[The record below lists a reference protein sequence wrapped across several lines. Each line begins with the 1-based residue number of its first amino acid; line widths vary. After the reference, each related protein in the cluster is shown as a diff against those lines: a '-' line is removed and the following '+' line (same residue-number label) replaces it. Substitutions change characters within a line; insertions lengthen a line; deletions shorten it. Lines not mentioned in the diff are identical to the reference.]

1 MKRFVLF
8 LLLAAAGML
17 ALHLAVGE
25 EQPTRSNGKT
35 TPNEGGGERKEPDR
49 QGGIPVGHGKVQATV
64 AQFGQFTHVGWRTV
78 RDADGREHQ
87 VQQFELTAEDS
98 KPVGETLQQLDRV
111 EVKLFE
117 DGVHVADVTAQRAFV
132 EIGRDANGRPS
143 LAENKDLDLRDV
155 VLSTREGSKL
165 AGLRLAIGDAKV
177 AIGETEIKLE
187 TQETQPV
194 LVVFEGERKTTLRG
208 LGLRARLPRSPKNP
222 AARGEIEILTDPVL
236 ESDGATV
243 RARGRLHYLEDL
255 AAGTATM
262 TVRDEVQLD
271 MERADL
277 QMPGLGRG
285 DASPGSPG
293 RTTVRGDRF
302 EGRLL
307 RSKEATATGQV
318 QQRVQWRRLDL
329 FGAPATVDMQGGQLR
344 TPQLTVLPGL
354 FGETFQI
361 TAHGGAS
368 HLSTTVPGRRGQ
380 PAETLVADAERR
392 IHLIQPMEQSGAM
405 HRAMGFPAWTL
416 RPIADSQIV
425 VTEGRSHVEVGA
437 RKADASGGLRLLRQ
451 ADREAGVVHGFGDV
465 MLESPPDADKGEPLH
480 LTGNDGFVLTST
492 EAAETLRLGPIAPDA
507 VAPGAVPPPAFA
519 AHHFRL
525 RQGDTDLQG
534 SGGCLVER
542 RGERTDLWLLA
553 PGASIVANV
562 PADGLVLR
570 SVHELRGALLGR
582 TTADLRVVGWPVELV
597 TERRGD
603 TITARA
609 PHVRQLGPSSL
620 RLEPVPDD
628 RPAALWSGL
637 PDDARLPQLHGTGRT
652 RDGDAYDV
660 EVRGPRIDVH
670 HAGGHAA
677 VLDAEGAGTL
687 LPTVTARLERPDQDQ
702 PTLVSCRAQR
712 VRLLPHVLPPAVRQL
727 HTGRKRSVLDD
738 VGFASPGNPWLL
750 LEQVADF
757 QLDDPKE
764 GHLDGTCERLLVS
777 QGGRA
782 ALFVGNAEAM
792 APAVVRRVHSGRDI
806 TMEGARVRVLQGTD
820 DQLLAMGSFAD
831 RDTFLPPKVTLHE
844 LGKNGLLSH
853 MQATCHGSIEVR
865 NDGVN
870 FLGPVRSL
878 GLKPEGDVDPE
889 GLRIDA
895 RELRMTRNLRT
906 GDVVKVLAKGVILD
920 WPRMAARTAELE
932 IDLERQRC
940 LAKDPNGAEITVPGW
955 PTFRSPEVDFHYPTM
970 TLRAPRLRAVQDAP
984 APSLGGRDR

>member
-1 MKRFVLF
+1 
-8 LLLAAAGML
+8 
-17 ALHLAVGE
+17 
-25 EQPTRSNGKT
+25 
-35 TPNEGGGERKEPDR
+35 
-49 QGGIPVGHGKVQATV
+49 VQATV

-78 RDADGREHQ
+78 RDRDGREQQ

-111 EVKLFE
+111 AVKLFE

-143 LAENKDLDLRDV
+143 LTENKDLDLRDV
-155 VLSTREGSKL
+155 VLSTLAGSKL
-165 AGLRLAIGDAKV
+165 AGLRLAIGDARV
-177 AIGETEIKLE
+177 AIGETEITLV

-208 LGLRARLPRSPKNP
+208 IGLRARLPRSPKNP
-222 AARGEIEILTDPVL
+222 AARGEIEILSDPVL
-236 ESDGATV
+236 EADGATV
-243 RARGRLHYLEDL
+243 RARGRLHYLEDIG
-255 AAGTATM
+255 AGTATM
-262 TVRDEVQLD
+262 TVHDEVQLD

-277 QMPGLGRG
+277 RMPGLDGG
-285 DASPGSPG
+285 DATGTPG

-307 RSKEATATGQV
+307 RGKETTATGQER
-318 QQRVQWRRLDL
+318 QRVWWRRLDL
-329 FGAPATVDMQGGQLR
+329 FGAPATVDMSDGQLK

-368 HLSTTVPGRRGQ
+368 HLSTTVPGRRGK
-380 PAETLVADAERR
+380 PAETLVAAAERR

-425 VTEGRSHVEVGA
+425 VTEGRSHVEVGT
-437 RKADASGGLRLLRQ
+437 RKADASGGIRVLRQ
-451 ADREAGVVHGFGDV
+451 EDRDAGVVHGLGDV
-465 MLESPPDADKGEPLH
+465 VLESRPGSGKGEPLQ

-492 EAAETLRLGPIAPDA
+492 EALETLRLGPIGPDA
-507 VAPGAVPPPAFA
+507 IAPGTVPPAAFA
-519 AHHFRL
+519 AHQFRI
-525 RQGDTDLQG
+525 RQGDADLQG

-553 PGASIVANV
+553 PEASIVANV
-562 PADGLVLR
+562 PADGLELR

-582 TTADLRVVGWPVELV
+582 NAADLRVVGWPVELV

-603 TITARA
+603 RITARA

-620 RLEPVPDD
+620 RLEKVPED
-628 RPAALWSGL
+628 RPTGLWRGL
-637 PDDARLPQLHGTGRT
+637 PKDAWLPRLHGTGTT
-652 RDGDAYDV
+652 RDGDEFDV
-660 EVRGPRIDVH
+660 EVSGPHIDVH
-670 HAGGHAA
+670 HAGGHTA
-677 VLDAEGAGTL
+677 VLDAESDWTL
-687 LPTVTARLERPDQDQ
+687 LQPTVTARLNRPGQDQ
-702 PTLVSCRAQR
+702 PMQLSCRAQR
-712 VRLLPHVLPPAVRQL
+712 IRMLPHVLPPAVRQL
-727 HTGRKRSVLDD
+727 YTGRKHSVLAD

-764 GHLDGTCERLLVS
+764 GHLDGTCDRLLIS

-792 APAVVRRVHSGRDI
+792 APAVVRRVHSGRDVR
-806 TMEGARVRVLQGTD
+806 MEGARVRVLQGTD

-870 FLGPVRSL
+870 FLGPVRAL
-878 GLKPEGDVDPE
+878 GLRPDGSADPE

-895 RELRMTRNLRT
+895 RELRMVRHLRT
-906 GDVVKVLAKGVILD
+906 GDVVKVLAKGVMLD

-984 APSLGGRDR
+984 APSLGGGDR

>member
-1 MKRFVLF
+1 MKRLVLF

-17 ALHLAVGE
+17 TLHLAVGE
-25 EQPTRSNGKT
+25 EQPTRANGKST
-35 TPNEGGGERKEPDR
+35 AKEDDGERKEPDR
-49 QGGIPVGHGKVQATV
+49 QGGIPVGQGKVQATV

-78 RDADGREHQ
+78 RGEDGREHQ
-87 VQQFELTAEDS
+87 VQQFELNAEDS

-143 LAENKDLDLRDV
+143 LAENKELDLRDV
-155 VLSTREGSKL
+155 VLSTLAGSKL
-165 AGLRLAIGDAKV
+165 AGLRLAIGDARV
-177 AIGETEIKLE
+177 AIGETEITLL

-208 LGLRARLPRSPKNP
+208 IGLRARLPRSPKNP

-236 ESDGATV
+236 ETDGATV

-255 AAGTATM
+255 GAGTATM
-262 TVRDEVQLD
+262 TVHDEVQLD

-277 QMPGLGRG
+277 QMSGLGRG
-285 DASPGSPG
+285 DATGTLG

-307 RSKEATATGQV
+307 RGKEPTATGQER
-318 QQRVQWRRLDL
+318 QRVQWRRLDL
-329 FGAPATVDMQGGQLR
+329 FGAPATVDMQGGQLK
-344 TPQLTVLPGL
+344 TLQLTVLPGL

-368 HLSTTVPGRRGQ
+368 QLSTTVPSRRGE
-380 PAETLVADAERR
+380 PAETLVADAERC

-425 VTEGRSHVEVGA
+425 VTEGRSHLEVGA
-437 RKADASGGLRLLRQ
+437 RKADASGGIRVLHQ
-451 ADREAGVVHGFGDV
+451 QDHDAGVVHGFGEV
-465 MLESPPDADKGEPLH
+465 ALESRPGSGKGEPLQ

-492 EAAETLRLGPIAPDA
+492 ETVETLRLGPIGPDA
-507 VAPGAVPPPAFA
+507 IAPGDAPPAAFA
-519 AHHFRL
+519 AHQYRL
-525 RQGDTDLQG
+525 RQGDADLHG

-562 PADGLVLR
+562 PAEGLVLR

-603 TITARA
+603 RITARA

-628 RPAALWSGL
+628 LPAALWSGL
-637 PDDARLPQLHGTGRT
+637 PDDARLPQLHGTGKT
-652 RDGDAYDV
+652 RDGDEFEV

-670 HAGGHAA
+670 HAGGHTA
-677 VLDAEGAGTL
+677 VLDAEGSGTL
-687 LPTVTARLERPDQDQ
+687 LPTVTARVELPDQDQ
-702 PTLVSCRAQR
+702 PMLVRCRAQR
-712 VRLLPHVLPPAVRQL
+712 IRMLPHVLPPAVRQL
-727 HTGRKRSVLDD
+727 YTGRKRSVLAD

-764 GHLDGTCERLLVS
+764 GHLDGTCDRLLVS

-792 APAVVRRVHSGRDI
+792 APAVVRRVHSGRDV
-806 TMEGARVRVLQGTD
+806 TVEGARVRVLQGTD

-865 NDGVN
+865 SDGVN
-870 FLGPVRSL
+870 FLGPLRAL
-878 GLKPEGDVDPE
+878 GLRPDGSADPE

-895 RELRMTRNLRT
+895 RELRMVRHLRT
-906 GDVVKVLAKGVILD
+906 GDVVKVLAKGVTLD

-940 LAKDPNGAEITVPGW
+940 LARDPNGAEITVPGW
-955 PTFRSPEVDFHYPTM
+955 PTFRSPEVDFHYPTLA
-970 TLRAPRLRAVQDAP
+970 LRATRLRAVQEDP
-984 APSLGGRDR
+984 AASRGGSDR

>member
-1 MKRFVLF
+1 MKRLVLF

-17 ALHLAVGE
+17 TLHLAVGE
-25 EQPTRSNGKT
+25 EQPTRANGRST
-35 TPNEGGGERKEPDR
+35 AEEGDGERKEPDR
-49 QGGIPVGHGKVQATV
+49 QGGIPVGQGKVQATV

-78 RDADGREHQ
+78 RDPDGREHQ
-87 VQQFELTAEDS
+87 VQQFELNAEDS

-111 EVKLFE
+111 AVKLFE

-155 VLSTREGSKL
+155 VLTTLAGSKL
-165 AGLRLAIGDAKV
+165 AGLRLAIGDARV
-177 AIGETEIKLE
+177 AIGEAEITLV
-187 TQETQPV
+187 TQEKQPV

-208 LGLRARLPRSPKNP
+208 IGLRARLPRSPKSP
-222 AARGEIEILTDPVL
+222 AARGEIEILGDPVL
-236 ESDGATV
+236 ETDGATV
-243 RARGRLHYLEDL
+243 RARGRLHYLEDIG
-255 AAGTATM
+255 AGTATM
-262 TVRDEVQLD
+262 TVHDEVQLD

-277 QMPGLGRG
+277 RMPGLGRG
-285 DASPGSPG
+285 EAAEGTPG

-307 RSKEATATGQV
+307 RGKETTAAGQER
-318 QQRVQWRRLDL
+318 QRVQWRRLDL
-329 FGAPATVDMQGGQLR
+329 FGAPATVDMPDGQLK

-368 HLSTTVPGRRGQ
+368 HLSTTISGRNGK

-416 RPIADSQIV
+416 RPIADTQIV
-425 VTEGRSHVEVGA
+425 VTEGRSHVEVGT
-437 RKADASGGLRLLRQ
+437 RKADASGGIRVLRQ
-451 ADREAGVVHGFGDV
+451 EDRDAGVVHGLGDV
-465 MLESPPDADKGEPLH
+465 ALEARSGNGKGEPLQ

-492 EAAETLRLGPIAPDA
+492 EAVETLRLGPIGPDA
-507 VAPGAVPPPAFA
+507 VAPGTVPPPAFA
-519 AHHFRL
+519 AHRFRI
-525 RQGDTDLQG
+525 RQGDADLQG

-553 PGASIVANV
+553 PEASIVANV
-562 PADGLVLR
+562 PAEGLVLR

-603 TITARA
+603 RITARA
-609 PHVRQLGPSSL
+609 PYVRQLGPSSL
-620 RLEPVPDD
+620 RLEPVPTD
-628 RPAALWSGL
+628 RPATSWSGL
-637 PDDARLPQLHGTGRT
+637 PDDARLPQLHGKGTT
-652 RDGDAYDV
+652 RDGDAFEVD
-660 EVRGPRIDVH
+660 VRGPRIDVH
-670 HAGGHAA
+670 HAGGHTA
-677 VLDAEGAGTL
+677 VLDAEGDGTL
-687 LPTVTARLERPDQDQ
+687 LPTVTARIELPDQDQ
-702 PTLVSCRAQR
+702 PMRMSCRAQR
-712 VRLLPHVLPPAVRQL
+712 IRMLPHVLPPAVRQL
-727 HTGRKRSVLDD
+727 HTGRKRSVLAD

-750 LEQVADF
+750 LDQVADF

-764 GHLDGTCERLLVS
+764 GHLDGTCDRLLVS

-792 APAVVRRVHSGRDI
+792 APAVVRRVHSGRDV
-806 TMEGARVRVLQGTD
+806 TVAGARVRVLQGTD

-844 LGKNGLLSH
+844 LGKKGLLSH

-865 NDGVN
+865 TDGVN
-870 FLGPVRSL
+870 FLGPVRAL
-878 GLKPEGDVDPE
+878 GLRPDGSGDPE

-895 RELRMTRNLRT
+895 RELRMVRHLRT
-906 GDVVKVLAKGVILD
+906 GDVVKVLAKGVTLD

-940 LAKDPNGAEITVPGW
+940 LARDPNGAEITVPGW

-970 TLRAPRLRAVQDAP
+970 TLRAPRLSAVQEEP
-984 APSLGGRDR
+984 ARKAGGSDR